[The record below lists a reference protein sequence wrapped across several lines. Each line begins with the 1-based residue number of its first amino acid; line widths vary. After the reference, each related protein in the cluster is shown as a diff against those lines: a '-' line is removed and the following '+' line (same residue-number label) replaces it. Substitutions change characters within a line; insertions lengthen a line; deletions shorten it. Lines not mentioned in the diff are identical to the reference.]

1 MKFKRINFCSFTR
14 EDSNIKILKHK
25 MNTLEL
31 TIDSTAFW
39 AFLGYLILLFAI
51 GVYSS
56 KFSSKGIE
64 EYFVAGRRL
73 NKYVVALSA
82 VVSGRSAWL
91 LLAFSAMA
99 YNIGVAAIWAAIG
112 YILIELW
119 MFLYY
124 APKLRRFSEEHNV
137 ITVPDFYAA
146 KFGDKNNL
154 LRIITV
160 IVITVFMIA
169 YVSSQF
175 VAGGKTFAASFDIP
189 QTQGILIS
197 AVIILLY
204 TLVGG
209 FLAVSLTDVV
219 QAIFMLFSLV
229 AVPLLAIWSAGGWD
243 FIIEELVKQKSNFF
257 DPFSIATGTI
267 IGFIGI
273 GLGSFGS
280 PHIMVRYM
288 SINDANAFK
297 TVAIT
302 GTIWNIIMATGAL
315 FVGFAARVYF
325 PSLNAF
331 AAGDVENAYPTLAK
345 LILNPIMFGIVVAS
359 IFAAIMS
366 TADSQLLVAASGL
379 VRDIYQKIIKKGEEI
394 PAKTLVLYSRL
405 SVLIMVI
412 IALILGFLAEDQIF
426 WLVLFAWGGLGA
438 SIGSTSLLALFW
450 EGTTRQGVIAGILT
464 GTISIFIWKNVP
476 ALNNLI
482 YELIPTFFLAML
494 VTILVSKLT
503 KSSLIDEN

>member
-1 MKFKRINFCSFTR
+1 
-14 EDSNIKILKHK
+14 
-25 MNTLEL
+25 MNTLQL
-31 TIDSTAFW
+31 DIDGTALW
-39 AFLGYLILLFAI
+39 AFLAYLIALFAI
-51 GVYSS
+51 GIYAS
-56 KFSSKGIE
+56 KFSSKGIS
-64 EYFVAGRRL
+64 EYFVGGRQL

-91 LLAFSAMA
+91 LLAFSALA
-99 YNIGVAAIWAAIG
+99 YNIGIAAFWAAIG

-124 APKLRRFSEEHNV
+124 APKLRRFSEVHNV
-137 ITVPDFYAA
+137 ITVPDFYVA

-160 IVITVFMIA
+160 LVITTFMIA

-175 VAGGKTFAASFDIP
+175 VAGGKTFAASFDIS

-204 TLVGG
+204 TLAGG
-209 FLAVSLTDVV
+209 FLAVSMTDVV
-219 QAIFMLFSLV
+219 QAFFMLFSLV
-229 AVPLLAIWSAGGWD
+229 VVPLLAIWSAGGWEFIHADLLRQKPD
-243 FIIEELVKQKSNFF
+243 FFN
-257 DPFSIATGTI
+257 PFSIALGSI
-267 IGFIGI
+267 CGFVGI

-288 SINDANAFK
+288 SIKDADSFK
-297 TVAIT
+297 TVAIV
-302 GTIWNIIMATGAL
+302 GTFWNVIMALGAL

-325 PSLNAF
+325 PSIGNLP
-331 AAGDVENAYPTLAK
+331 AGDVENAFPTLAK
-345 LILNPIMFGIVVAS
+345 LILNPTVFGIVVAS

-379 VRDIYQKIIKKGEEI
+379 VRDIYQKIIKKEEEI
-394 PAKTLVLYSRL
+394 PNKKLMLYSRL
-405 SVLIMVI
+405 SVLVMVI
-412 IALILGFLAEDQIF
+412 LALILGFVAEKQIF

-438 SIGSTSLLALFW
+438 AIGSTSLLALFW
-450 EGTTRQGVIAGILT
+450 DGMTRQGAIAGILT
-464 GTISIFIWKNVP
+464 GTFSIFIWKNVP
-476 ALNNLI
+476 FLNNII

-494 VTILVSKLT
+494 VTILVSKFSQ
-503 KSSLIDEN
+503 KDSD

>member
-1 MKFKRINFCSFTR
+1 
-14 EDSNIKILKHK
+14 
-25 MNTLEL
+25 MNTLQL
-31 TIDSTAFW
+31 DIDGTALW
-39 AFLGYLILLFAI
+39 AFLAYLIALFAI
-51 GVYSS
+51 GIYAS
-56 KFSSKGIE
+56 KFSSKGIS
-64 EYFVAGRRL
+64 EYFVGGRQL

-91 LLAFSAMA
+91 LLAFSALA
-99 YNIGVAAIWAAIG
+99 YNIGIAAFWAAIG

-124 APKLRRFSEEHNV
+124 APKLRRFSEVHNV
-137 ITVPDFYAA
+137 ITVPDFYVA

-160 IVITVFMIA
+160 LVITTFMIA

-175 VAGGKTFAASFDIP
+175 VAGGKTFAASFDIS

-204 TLVGG
+204 TLAGG
-209 FLAVSLTDVV
+209 FLAVSMTDVV
-219 QAIFMLFSLV
+219 QAFFMLFSLV
-229 AVPLLAIWSAGGWD
+229 VVPLLAIWSAGGWE
-243 FIIEELVKQKSNFF
+243 FIHADLLRQKPDFF
-257 DPFSIATGTI
+257 DPFSIALGSI
-267 IGFIGI
+267 CGFVGI

-288 SINDANAFK
+288 SIKDADSFK
-297 TVAIT
+297 TVAIV
-302 GTIWNIIMATGAL
+302 GTFWNVIMALGAL

-325 PSLNAF
+325 PSIGNLP
-331 AAGDVENAYPTLAK
+331 AGDVENAFPTLAK
-345 LILNPIMFGIVVAS
+345 LILNPTVFGIVVAS

-379 VRDIYQKIIKKGEEI
+379 VRDIYQKIIKKEEEI
-394 PAKTLVLYSRL
+394 PNKKLMLYSRL
-405 SVLIMVI
+405 SVLVMVI
-412 IALILGFLAEDQIF
+412 LALILGFVAEKQIF

-438 SIGSTSLLALFW
+438 AIGSTSLLALFW
-450 EGTTRQGVIAGILT
+450 DGMTRQGAIAGILT
-464 GTISIFIWKNVP
+464 GTFSIFIWKNVP
-476 ALNNLI
+476 FLNNII

-494 VTILVSKLT
+494 VTILVSKFSQ
-503 KSSLIDEN
+503 KDSD

>member
-1 MKFKRINFCSFTR
+1 
-14 EDSNIKILKHK
+14 
-25 MNTLEL
+25 MNTLHL
-31 TIDSTAFW
+31 AMDSTAFW
-39 AFLGYLILLFAI
+39 AFLGYLIMLFAI
-51 GVYSS
+51 GIYSS

-64 EYFVAGRRL
+64 EYFIGGRRL

-91 LLAFSAMA
+91 LLAFSAIA
-99 YNIGVAAIWAAIG
+99 YNLGVAAIWAAVG
-112 YILIELW
+112 YIIIEFW

-124 APKLRRFSEEHNV
+124 APKLRRFSEANDV

-146 KFGDKNNL
+146 KFGDKDNK

-160 IVITVFMIA
+160 TVITIFMIA

-175 VAGGKTFAASFDIP
+175 VAGGKTFAASFDIS
-189 QTQGILIS
+189 QTYGLLIS
-197 AVIILLY
+197 AAIILLY
-204 TLVGG
+204 TLAGG
-209 FLAVSLTDVV
+209 FMAVSLTDVV

-229 AVPLLAIWSAGGWD
+229 IVPMLAIWSAGGWEFIAADLVRQKAD
-243 FIIEELVKQKSNFF
+243 FFN
-257 DPFSIATGTI
+257 PFSIAI
-267 IGFIGI
+267 ASICGFIGI

-288 SINDANAFK
+288 SINDPNSFK
-297 TVAIT
+297 TVAIV

-325 PSLNAF
+325 PSLDAF
-331 AAGDVENAYPTLAK
+331 TAGDVENAYPTLAK
-345 LILNPIMFGIVVAS
+345 LILNPTLFGIVVAS

-394 PAKTLVLYSRL
+394 PPKLLVKYSRY
-405 SVLIMVI
+405 SVLIMVL
-412 IALILGFLAEDQIF
+412 IALILGFVAEDQIF

-476 ALNNLI
+476 FLSGLI

-494 VTILVSKLT
+494 VTVVVSFETAEK
-503 KSSLIDEN
+503 E